1 MYSLLS
7 WTIQACKAL
16 LYVNTCLYLHVSEK
30 NYKDLQRDSRNLNTH
45 CMYLNETQC

>member
-7 WTIQACKAL
+7 WTIQARKAL

-30 NYKDLQRDSRNLNTH
+30 NDHDLQRDSCNLNTH